1 VVDIGN
7 RLQIIP
13 VNAGVIEQHAAVQL
27 KKGVTNINKYLS
39 DLLEEKGHYFQT
51 AKEQEEVR
59 MIKEKCCYVAL
70 NYERELMRPESE
82 IVVPFKLRSGEVIQ
96 VGQERF
102 KCPELLFNPAK
113 LGILDA
119 SFALPQLITETIMK
133 CDIDTRV
140 NLLSNIML
148 VGGGTLIPGKSKKFV
163 FFANCRRNGREVGRR
178 SVPKP
183 YFRLWHARSKE
194 VQHPLYLCP

>member
-1 VVDIGN
+1 MLQLNGLVVDIGN

-27 KKGVTNINKYLS
+27 KRGVTNINKYLS
-39 DLLEEKGHYFQT
+39 DLLEEKGYYFQT
-51 AKEQEEVR
+51 AKEREEVR
-59 MIKEKCCYVAL
+59 AIKEKCCYVAP
-70 NYERELMRPESE
+70 NYEKELARPESD
-82 IVVPFKLRSGEVIQ
+82 IVMPYKRESGEIINI
-96 VGQERF
+96 GRERF

-148 VGGGTLIPGKSKKFV
+148 VGGGTLIPGM
-163 FFANCRRNGREVGRR
+163 
-178 SVPKP
+178 
-183 YFRLWHARSKE
+183 
-194 VQHPLYLCP
+194 